1 MAPKR
6 KHDEINGAFTRT
18 QKPPKRQN
26 LSRIDAT
33 LKQAQKKVHRALKLA
48 KGFERQKL
56 SRRQRNAQVEG
67 NAAETAR
74 IKAEIEAWRVRQ
86 QHLNPRPGLIT
97 HQTLDVGQTAI
108 GYLSRLVTRHKTLS
122 QVSELV
128 QSATTPHRP
137 VSDVATANVTARL
150 YNSNPVKAAAQQVGS
165 DLLACTGSGR
175 QSRPSQSQPRSLPD
189 RPKQA
194 MSRERSQGHSTFSA
208 EGISDAQ
215 STRRVERRQDRS
227 TLQSISTDV
236 QDESIPDSD
245 ISAMEEQYASRIA
258 SEPDE
263 DSADEGE
270 DPGPRINLDRS
281 NDEWSGSDSG
291 LLEDPEGLSD
301 SSSSS
306 VATEVQSEVPVEASR
321 SSVATKRPPRADE
334 KFLPALSTGGY
345 LSGSDSDASEIESLS
360 DAPQKRNRRGQR
372 ARQQIWEQKYKT
384 KAKHLQ
390 KPHGA
395 ARGRDEGWDMQ
406 RGARGPKKTRNG
418 RSAVR
423 SGATGANAD
432 AVQKRAAEKRQPNS
446 IRPVKPKR
454 DDTGSLHP
462 SWQARKK
469 AKDAPVTAPFQ
480 GQKITFD

>member
-1 MAPKR
+1 
-6 KHDEINGAFTRT
+6 
-18 QKPPKRQN
+18 
-26 LSRIDAT
+26 
-33 LKQAQKKVHRALKLA
+33 
-48 KGFERQKL
+48 
-56 SRRQRNAQVEG
+56 
-67 NAAETAR
+67 
-74 IKAEIEAWRVRQ
+74 
-86 QHLNPRPGLIT
+86 
-97 HQTLDVGQTAI
+97 
-108 GYLSRLVTRHKTLS
+108 
-122 QVSELV
+122 
-128 QSATTPHRP
+128 
-137 VSDVATANVTARL
+137 
-150 YNSNPVKAAAQQVGS
+150 
-165 DLLACTGSGR
+165 
-175 QSRPSQSQPRSLPD
+175 
-189 RPKQA
+189 